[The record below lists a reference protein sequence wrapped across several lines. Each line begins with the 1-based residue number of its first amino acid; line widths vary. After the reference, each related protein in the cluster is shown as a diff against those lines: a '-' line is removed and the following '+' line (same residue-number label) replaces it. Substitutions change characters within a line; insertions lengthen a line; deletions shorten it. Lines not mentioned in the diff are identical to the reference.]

1 MSSTG
6 QHHPSETQLT
16 TIFISVAVFQ
26 LLMSRQASLKPSVR
40 FRRHKQAPWRHAV
53 REEEQTC
60 HFLVSEEAALM
71 CTYTSTCADC
81 KAHLKLG
88 RRARRRNTQA
98 KWATEITIIFII
110 LHVLP
115 RTVQGG
121 TSETHWWIDR
131 HTVVCLLKDIF
142 SDNSWCSFYVSL
154 LSCPQLIFRSR
165 IVMFKRSN

>member
-26 LLMSRQASLKPSVR
+26 FLMSRQASLKQSVR
-40 FRRHKQAPWRHAV
+40 FRRHKQAPWRHTV
-53 REEEQTC
+53 REEEKTC
-60 HFLVSEEAALM
+60 HFLVSDEATLV

-88 RRARRRNTQA
+88 RCARRRNTQA
-98 KWATEITIIFII
+98 KWAMEITIIFII
-110 LHVLP
+110 LHVFP
-115 RTVQGG
+115 WTVPGG
-121 TSETHWWIDR
+121 TSERHWC
-131 HTVVCLLKDIF
+131 TVVRLLKDIF
-142 SDNSWCSFYVSL
+142 SDNCWCSFYVSL

-165 IVMFKRSN
+165 IVTFKRSN